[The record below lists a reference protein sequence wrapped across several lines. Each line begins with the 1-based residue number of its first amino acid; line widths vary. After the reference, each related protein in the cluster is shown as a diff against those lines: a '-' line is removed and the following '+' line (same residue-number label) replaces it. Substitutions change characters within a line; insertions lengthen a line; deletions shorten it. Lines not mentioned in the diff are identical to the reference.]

1 MPPHTLEDDLA
12 LSVFRGSA
20 VPKSGFSRFNAF
32 APTERWFRT
41 VNDAYMTQ
49 NTHPSI
55 SQLEA
60 AGSGFL
66 SDLIQQ
72 RMMEIYGIFHPT
84 HLARRRWPTATS
96 SGSGKSSERRNRNRY
111 QHYDAKSRPLESLS
125 PVVSGPS
132 TACTA

>member
-72 RMMEIYGIFHPT
+72 RMMEIYGIFHPNA
-84 HLARRRWPTATS
+84 LGSAAMADSYLVRLREIFGTS
-96 SGSGKSSERRNRNRY
+96 KPKSLP
-111 QHYDAKSRPLESLS
+111 AL
-125 PVVSGPS
+125 
-132 TACTA
+132 